1 MLVDGII
8 IKAAPSRWYLVVG
21 MDLLRI
27 ILDLIIKLIVSISVK
42 ESADCDYNCKPD
54 GSCRVTYTG
63 HLGRISRQGYT
74 EVKMY
79 LTLIFA

>member
-1 MLVDGII
+1 MVFDHRNGSVENDIG
-8 IKAAPSRWYLVVG
+8 PYD
-21 MDLLRI
+21 M
-27 ILDLIIKLIVSISVK
+27 IKLIVSISAK

-74 EVKMY
+74 EVKMC
-79 LTLIFA
+79 

>member
-1 MLVDGII
+1 MVFHYRDGFVENDIG
-8 IKAAPSRWYLVVG
+8 PN
-21 MDLLRI
+21 M
-27 ILDLIIKLIVSISVK
+27 IKLIVSISVK

-74 EVKMY
+74 EVKTC
-79 LTLIFA
+79 LTIIFG